1 MRVICLSEDGAKKA
15 SFDLNPWTH
24 LIIPALFVALL
35 IGGLS
40 INQILGLYK
49 LDQTAQYNQLSE
61 AETQKILASLEQQID
76 TVHEIKEKYSYYTVD
91 VAALTRK
98 LGALEAEAMRLRALG
113 TRIVAMAKLDPKEF
127 SFELDPGRG
136 GADDDSIS
144 LSELSELPSANEL
157 QKSVERLDHIFSNE
171 KALMTGMVNII
182 QGRILDGEV
191 KPSANPVAQG
201 YVSSSFGFRRDPF
214 NGRRKLHKGID
225 FAGPT
230 GTEIFSVAAGVV
242 SFAGRK
248 GGYGNVVEV
257 DHGEG
262 LVSRYAHLNKA
273 LVQKGEIVKKGA
285 LIAEMGS
292 TGRSTGSH
300 LHLEVLDNGE
310 PRDPAE
316 FLANS
321 LNKKK

>member
-61 AETQKILASLEQQID
+61 AETKKILSSLEQQIE

-91 VAALTRK
+91 VAALTKK

-113 TRIVAMAKLDPKEF
+113 NRIVAMAKLDPKEF

-136 GADDDSIS
+136 GADDETIS
-144 LSELSELPSANEL
+144 LLELPSANEL
-157 QKSVERLDHIFSNE
+157 QKSVEHLDYIFSNE
-171 KALMTGMVNII
+171 KELMTGMVNII
-182 QGRILDGEV
+182 QGQILDQEV
-191 KPSANPVAQG
+191 KPSANPVAHG
-201 YVSSSFGFRRDPF
+201 YMSSSFGFRRDPF

-225 FAGPT
+225 FAGPI

-242 SFAGRK
+242 SFVGRK

-262 LVSRYAHLNKA
+262 LVSRYAHLSKA

-285 LIAEMGS
+285 LVAEMGS

-310 PRDPAE
+310 PRDPAD

-321 LNKKK
+321 LKKNN